1 MPILSE
7 HIVALNE
14 PQNWSSN
21 RELFQSFVWKD
32 VSSGSFERK
41 KPQQQKQ
48 RTLKYRYGVFFLF
61 AWIISL
67 YATDRHANRRL
78 SMYGAIYIFFF
89 QHTMGSINFTF
100 FACII

>member
-1 MPILSE
+1 MS
-7 HIVALNE
+7 HKTGHRIVNYSNHLYGKMYRTMRAALLNE
-14 PQNWSSN
+14 
-21 RELFQSFVWKD
+21 
-32 VSSGSFERK
+32 K

-48 RTLKYRYGVFFLF
+48 RTHKYRYGVFFLF